1 MMISTSSIHK
11 EQSKT
16 IDPKNLE
23 HFFFQD
29 KEVSRVALGLLTKS
43 DPTASTLT

>member
-1 MMISTSSIHK
+1 MISTSSIHK

-16 IDPKNLE
+16 IDPKKLE
-23 HFFFQD
+23 HFFQD